1 MKKILTLAIVLTLI
15 SIGGWLAGMYILVHF
30 IMKWW

>member
-15 SIGGWLAGMYILVHF
+15 GVGGWLAGMYISVNF